1 MLHVIVSWRLLFTKN
16 CVCLIDAL
24 HFSCNKR
31 YVQQNDGSWI
41 KQSMVTSRCKWFTSN
56 LKWVKFDTPNHY
68 RLQKGCPWLV
78 SWGYQSIKFGHR
90 RREPKRTGQDCD
102 LSLRCRSSTPLGTS
116 CSLSAWR
123 KGWRVGPVE
132 RCEKGWSRGD
142 CERGKKYQI
151 SIFMHENGIFGWEWR
166 WTNSWDSAAS
176 GMIRKW
182 FLGLAMTCQLKTSV
196 NDHEIIYWEED
207 HPFPKVVRI

>member
-1 MLHVIVSWRLLFTKN
+1 M
-16 CVCLIDAL
+16 
-24 HFSCNKR
+24 
-31 YVQQNDGSWI
+31 
-41 KQSMVTSRCKWFTSN
+41 
-56 LKWVKFDTPNHY
+56 Y

-78 SWGYQSIKFGHR
+78 SWGYQSIKFGHKR
-90 RREPKRTGQDCD
+90 WEPKRTGHDCD

-142 CERGKKYQI
+142 VNGEKQQI
-151 SIFMHENGIFGWEWR
+151 LIFMNENGIFGWEWR

-176 GMIRKW
+176 GMIRQWHVSSRLLSMIMKLSTAKKLLR
-182 FLGLAMTCQLKTSV
+182 FQRLFESNCATS
-196 NDHEIIYWEED
+196 DSI
-207 HPFPKVVRI
+207 